1 MNPRIRAS
9 TLLPRILVIL
19 GVVIEA
25 SCGSKEQSVQVSL
38 DVSDSVTLEIIEGVT
53 VNSSDRSL
61 PMRKTAD
68 GRLILT
74 IDQSEVGTIF
84 VVKAPEY
91 HPTSITWE
99 DLTNRSHL
107 SKEGLPDSRIALQPI
122 NNSREEEY
130 LLDEMVSP
138 GSYDVDDVSDANA
151 DSEQGGSGQPATRPD
166 LKSEGSDK
174 PQPEAEGR
182 SR

>member
-107 SKEGLPDSRIALQPI
+107 V
-122 NNSREEEY
+122 N
-130 LLDEMVSP
+130 
-138 GSYDVDDVSDANA
+138 
-151 DSEQGGSGQPATRPD
+151 GQNV
-166 LKSEGSDK
+166 L
-174 PQPEAEGR
+174 
-182 SR
+182 